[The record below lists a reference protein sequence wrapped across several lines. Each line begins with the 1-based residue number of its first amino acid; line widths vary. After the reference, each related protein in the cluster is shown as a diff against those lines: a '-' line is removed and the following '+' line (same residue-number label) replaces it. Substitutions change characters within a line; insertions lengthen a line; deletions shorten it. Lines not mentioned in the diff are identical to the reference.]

1 MRLRNIP
8 NANEIIEASPYI
20 VLEPKNYKGKWHQLF
35 SNGNPIYIEIG
46 MGKGRFIKEN
56 AIKYPNINFIGIEKY
71 TSVLARATKRIENND
86 LTNLKL
92 ICLDALEITEVFDK
106 EIDLIFLNFSDPWPK
121 DRHAKRRLTSYV
133 FLNLYDSIFVDTK
146 QIIQKTDNYNLFEY
160 SCEQLTNHGYTI
172 KTSEFNLT
180 NMSGDNIMTEY
191 EEKFLK
197 NNNTIFKI
205 EAVLK
210 SKK

>member
-1 MRLRNIP
+1 MRLRNIS
-8 NANEIIEASPYI
+8 NADEIIKTSPYI

-35 SNGNPIYIEIG
+35 SNNNPIYIEIG

-71 TSVLARATKRIENND
+71 TSVMARAVKRIEIND
-86 LTNLKL
+86 LTNLKF
-92 ICLDALEITEVFDK
+92 ICLDALEIIDVFDK
-106 EIDLIFLNFSDPWPK
+106 EIDLILLNFSDPWPK

-133 FLNLYDSIFVDTK
+133 FLNLYDSIFTSTRR
-146 QIIQKTDNYNLFEY
+146 IIQKTDNYNLYEY
-160 SCEQLTNHGYTI
+160 SCEQLINHGYEI
-172 KTSEFNLT
+172 KTSEFNIT
-180 NMSGDNIMTEY
+180 NMSQDNIMTEY

-197 NNNTIFKI
+197 QNNTIFKI

-210 SKK
+210 SE